1 MVEHGF
7 FPPAQP
13 VIVKGKFFHF
23 FLKKTFGQFV
33 LLVSNFNEMVFDKN
47 ENIFLLKVTKY
58 FKVPV
63 HLH

>member
-13 VIVKGKFFHF
+13 VIVKGKFFFLF
-23 FLKKTFGQFV
+23 FEKKLLAD

-58 FKVPV
+58 FKVPE